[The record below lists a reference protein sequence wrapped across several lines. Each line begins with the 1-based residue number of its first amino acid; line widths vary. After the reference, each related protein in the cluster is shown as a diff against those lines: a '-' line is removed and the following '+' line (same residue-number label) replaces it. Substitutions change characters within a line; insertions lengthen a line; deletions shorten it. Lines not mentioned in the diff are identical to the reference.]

1 MKKKK
6 KRVIKNQN
14 GDITGN
20 VLGDKSNIKGKV
32 KTNLVEPKKENK
44 LKMII
49 SRAFNILKEFI

>member
-32 KTNLVEPKKENK
+32 KTNPVEPKKENK
-44 LKMII
+44 LKKII
-49 SRAFNILKEFI
+49 STTFNILKEFI

>member
-1 MKKKK
+1 MKK

-32 KTNLVEPKKENK
+32 KTNPVKPKKENK
-44 LKMII
+44 LKRII
-49 SRAFNILKEFI
+49 STSFNILKEFI